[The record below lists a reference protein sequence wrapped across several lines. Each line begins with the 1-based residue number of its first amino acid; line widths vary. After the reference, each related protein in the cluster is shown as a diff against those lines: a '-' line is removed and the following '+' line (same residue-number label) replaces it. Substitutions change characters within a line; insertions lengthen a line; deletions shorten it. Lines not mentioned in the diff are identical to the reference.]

1 MYQHAD
7 DVFAWAVEPKG
18 FEYEYDCDPCDDD
31 THNRNYITADR
42 NYNYES
48 NPDNDEDNNRD
59 SYLVSYH

>member
-1 MYQHAD
+1 MYTGRD

-31 THNRNYITADR
+31 NR

-48 NPDNDEDNNRD
+48 NHDNDEESNRD